1 MHDFAALSKA
11 AGEEMLLKSPTAK
24 KSQIRQAGHDF

>member
-24 KSQIRQAGHDF
+24 KKSNPASRT